1 MSSSATPQ
9 EIAAAIGDA
18 LTSAGALLQAG
29 NLNAAEQLYRAVL
42 QLDAHHPDAN
52 HALAR
57 IAASCGQMDAAA
69 HLFTTALLADPSR
82 ENFWLDYLEAL
93 LAVGEIAAAKQTLEL
108 SRKHGVQLRGPV
120 IDRIEPPPRKPAPQ
134 PTAAELKTLN
144 EVFQRRDLKRLETL
158 ALEVSRK
165 YPEATAGWKSL
176 SLAYYHS
183 GRAELAVAPS
193 LKLVELQPDDA
204 LMHGNLGLIY
214 MTLRRFPEA
223 EASLLHSITLNPEG
237 ADTYVNLGK
246 IGRA

>member
-1 MSSSATPQ
+1 MSTSATPQ
-9 EIAAAIGDA
+9 EIAAAIGEA
-18 LTSAGALLQAG
+18 LASAGALLPAG
-29 NLNAAEQLYRAVL
+29 NMHEAELLYRAVL
-42 QLDAHHPDAN
+42 QLDANHPDAN

-57 IAASCGQMDAAA
+57 IAAHCGQMEAAA
-69 HLFTTALLADPSR
+69 HLYTTALLADPSR
-82 ENFWLDYLEAL
+82 ENFWFDYLAAL
-93 LAVGEIAAAKQTLEL
+93 LAAGETAAAKQALDL
-108 SRKHGVQLRGPV
+108 SRQHGLQLRGPIV
-120 IDRIEPPPRKPAPQ
+120 ERIEPPPRKVAAQ
-134 PTAAELKTLN
+134 PGAAELKALN
-144 EVFQRRDLKRLETL
+144 DAFQRRDLKKLEAL
-158 ALEVSRK
+158 ALEAARK

-193 LKLVELQPDDA
+193 QKLVKLQPDDA